1 MKDKKI
7 NSLIKLMPLIGKYK
21 FKLVILIIC
30 ILLSFIV
37 SMTWPIMSQQMID
50 KGFLHNNYKIIFI
63 FAASIVALILIQQLI
78 DIVSTYYLSFVSA
91 NVKKELHRLTIE
103 TLFNAKIKFFSNI
116 NQAELLSNIS
126 IDIENICVVF
136 EKNVFF
142 TLIQILKVIGGVI
155 SLFII
160 NYKLAVIVL
169 ITIPI
174 RYFLI
179 NKIGNKRKKWY
190 KKFMDQTKEYSA
202 WFGETIAGIR
212 EIKLCNIYNFKLEEF
227 NEKQDSLVESNK
239 SLAINSQINESV
251 QFGLSN
257 IVVNLIYILGA
268 YSMMKN
274 SITFGEIMAFITY
287 SSYVNDPLALI
298 LNLKFK
304 FINVGLSSKRL
315 SELLETTDIEACGDR
330 ALPDNT
336 FEKIEFKNV
345 SFSYEDSLILKNINF
360 EIKKGD
366 KIGIV
371 GPNGTGKSTLFNLLL
386 RLYDVNDGNILIDGI
401 DINEF
406 KLNEYR
412 NLFSSVFQDSYIFKD
427 SIINNILLSNI
438 ADNNIDV
445 MKLMKD
451 LNLNIDKK
459 TLNENGNNLSSGQR
473 QKILLIRALIKE
485 GEILLLDEAYSNCDV
500 KSINTFTKILFEL
513 YKDKTLLVI
522 THSNEPSFLEK
533 LDKIIVIENGQIS
546 GIGTHKQLMKNNLFY
561 KKMMD
566 ILD

>member
-212 EIKLCNIYNFKLEEF
+212 EIKLCNIY
-227 NEKQDSLVESNK
+227 V
-239 SLAINSQINESV
+239 
-251 QFGLSN
+251 
-257 IVVNLIYILGA
+257 Y
-268 YSMMKN
+268 
-274 SITFGEIMAFITY
+274 
-287 SSYVNDPLALI
+287 
-298 LNLKFK
+298 
-304 FINVGLSSKRL
+304 
-315 SELLETTDIEACGDR
+315 
-330 ALPDNT
+330 
-336 FEKIEFKNV
+336 
-345 SFSYEDSLILKNINF
+345 
-360 EIKKGD
+360 
-366 KIGIV
+366 
-371 GPNGTGKSTLFNLLL
+371 
-386 RLYDVNDGNILIDGI
+386 
-401 DINEF
+401 
-406 KLNEYR
+406 
-412 NLFSSVFQDSYIFKD
+412 
-427 SIINNILLSNI
+427 
-438 ADNNIDV
+438 
-445 MKLMKD
+445 
-451 LNLNIDKK
+451 
-459 TLNENGNNLSSGQR
+459 
-473 QKILLIRALIKE
+473 
-485 GEILLLDEAYSNCDV
+485 
-500 KSINTFTKILFEL
+500 
-513 YKDKTLLVI
+513 
-522 THSNEPSFLEK
+522 
-533 LDKIIVIENGQIS
+533 
-546 GIGTHKQLMKNNLFY
+546 
-561 KKMMD
+561 
-566 ILD
+566 